1 MLQNTLRYV
10 FEGEEVRFKTLGAGR
25 TDAMVSAEQAAF
37 ELFIDTPIKDAEA
50 FLALFNKNLPMDIR
64 ALAIEEVDERF
75 NIIHDVKT
83 KTYQYFF
90 AVGEKYHP
98 FCAGIMA
105 NFQGGLNIE
114 LMQQGAKLFEGMHH
128 FKAYTVRP
136 SENMQFDREVLQCE
150 LKVNTIYTAS
160 FFPERSYVLTVKGK
174 GFMRQQIR
182 KMMGA
187 LVSLGK
193 GELSLNDI
201 EDSLR
206 PNAKMIHEYIAPAS
220 GLVLSA
226 IEFENE

>member
-10 FEGEEVRFKTLGAGR
+10 FEGEEIVFKTLGAGR

-37 ELFIDTPIKDAEA
+37 ELFIDRPIEDTQA
-50 FLALFNKNLPMDIR
+50 FLVLFNKNLPMDIR
-64 ALAIEEVDERF
+64 ALTVEEVDEHF
-75 NIIHDVKT
+75 NIIHDVTT
-83 KTYQYFF
+83 KTYRYFF

-105 NFQGGLNIE
+105 NFQEDLDIA
-114 LMQQGAKLFEGMHH
+114 LMQQGAKLFEGRHH

-136 SENMQFDREVLQCE
+136 SEHMQFDREVLQCE
-150 LKVNTIYTAS
+150 LKVNDIYTAN
-160 FFPERSYVLTVKGK
+160 FFPEQSYVLTVKGK

-193 GELSLNDI
+193 GELSLEDI
-201 EDSLR
+201 KESLKTN
-206 PNAKMIHEYIAPAS
+206 PTIIPEYIAPAS
-220 GLVLSA
+220 GLILSKVA
-226 IEFENE
+226 FN